1 MYSPTICHNKG
12 NDMVEIK
19 ISIPIGIGSVDVAQI
34 NLPVEKIVGKLLRS
48 NAEPILAGNL
58 VAWCFQKVLDDQYTK
73 GDAAGAWS
81 RRYPEYIKFLYNGD
95 IPSDVSWRESITISA
110 QIAAAL
116 IQYSNKF
123 PNENITKTISQRLK
137 LFKDYLKRH
146 YSAELGG
153 VGLAT
158 SGKYRGSPGISV
170 DIRHT
175 AWAVIALW
183 HLGVQDSE
191 IKEMFYSATRYISS
205 KIESDCRTIDKY
217 ALTYAALHQILTT
230 NKLSSVIMPSV
241 QSCRSAQ
248 KRIEGILIDK
258 FVREYKSWDL
268 DDLRDDPRVSIDNAL
283 SVLEPIQISSCIDSE
298 CSKVLKVALNH
309 LYESLQP
316 VGNKMMALP
325 FCEEGEPDI
334 GATIEL
340 LWCIAKNQ
348 DVFKPKRNRVK
359 KMINYIVDP
368 LRQENNDKF
377 AYPWNLSSAL
387 LLATKSQ

>member
-1 MYSPTICHNKG
+1 M
-12 NDMVEIK
+12 
-19 ISIPIGIGSVDVAQI
+19 
-34 NLPVEKIVGKLLRS
+34 
-48 NAEPILAGNL
+48 
-58 VAWCFQKVLDDQYTK
+58 
-73 GDAAGAWS
+73 
-81 RRYPEYIKFLYNGD
+81 KFLYNGY
-95 IPSDVSWRESITISA
+95 IPSGVSWRESITISA
-110 QIAAAL
+110 QIAVAL
-116 IQYSNKF
+116 TQYSSKF
-123 PNENITKTISQRLK
+123 PNEDLAKTISQRLI

-146 YSAELGG
+146 YSVELGG
-153 VGLAT
+153 FGLAT
-158 SGKYRGSPGISV
+158 GGKYRGSPGISV

-183 HLGVQDSE
+183 YLGAQDSE
-191 IKEMFYSATRYISS
+191 IKEMFYGSTRHISS
-205 KIESDCRTIDKY
+205 KIESDCFTIDKY

-248 KRIEGILIDK
+248 KRIEGILVDR
-258 FVREYKSWDL
+258 FVHEYKSWDA

-283 SVLEPIQISSCIDSE
+283 NVLGPIQISSCIDSE

-309 LYESLQP
+309 LCESLQP

-340 LWCIAKNQ
+340 LWCITNNQ
-348 DVFKPKRNRVK
+348 NVFKPKRNIAK

-368 LRQENNDKF
+368 SRQENNDKF